1 LRRRDFICLLTWLS
15 LELPQFMHM
24 QAEKPPAA
32 KARIPADL
40 PLRIARWHCARYQSA
55 QRAQYYC
62 TD

>member
-1 LRRRDFICLLTWLS
+1 
-15 LELPQFMHM
+15 MHM